1 MNKNRFFAL
10 VCAAAVMSSLSACG
24 NSSSAP
30 AVSAPAA
37 SSSAAASAAGSTA
50 RTTFTVGFDA
60 EYPPYGF
67 KADDGSYV
75 GFDLD
80 LAQEVCNRNGWE
92 LVRQPI
98 DWNSK
103 DMELDAGNI
112 DCIWNGFTMTGREDD
127 YTWVGPYVNNSI
139 MFVVTADSG
148 TNSDKVSLFIG
159 TDNYKAGEEA
169 ARAAVAGFSEGE
181 KIKIGLV
188 NLAVGTD
195 NGTQREKGF
204 RDYIDKVP
212 SAAVTAGISADSNLE
227 SATAA
232 AKKLMI
238 ENPDINVIVGFNEW
252 MALGVGYAV
261 RQLGAADRV
270 RTVGFD
276 SNVVSI
282 SMLETG
288 EMQAL
293 IVQNPFAM
301 GYLSVKYAARLT
313 RGEAPEAAEIYTDV
327 ATVTKENMFDGDIQK
342 LLFSFK

>member
-37 SSSAAASAAGSTA
+37 SSASAAGSTA

-148 TNSDKVSLFIG
+148 I
-159 TDNYKAGEEA
+159 TDASQLAGHPVVTQSGSSALTALTDDPGDGSNDE
-169 ARAAVAGFSEGE
+169 
-181 KIKIGLV
+181 
-188 NLAVGTD
+188 NLALAASFTALDEVP
-195 NGTQREKGF
+195 
-204 RDYIDKVP
+204 DYN
-212 SAAVTAGISADSNLE
+212 TAFMNLE
-227 SATAA
+227 SGVDDAIAVDIGVANYQLKTRDSSKFVMLEKPLSTEQYGIGFKKGNTELADQVKATLDEMWADGTFTKIATAA
-232 AKKLMI
+232 A
-238 ENPDINVIVGFNEW
+238 ENYD
-252 MALGVGYAV
+252 
-261 RQLGAADRV
+261 
-270 RTVGFD
+270 
-276 SNVVSI
+276 
-282 SMLETG
+282 
-288 EMQAL
+288 
-293 IVQNPFAM
+293 
-301 GYLSVKYAARLT
+301 
-313 RGEAPEAAEIYTDV
+313 APELADMICYG
-327 ATVTKENMFDGDIQK
+327 N
-342 LLFSFK
+342 

>member
-37 SSSAAASAAGSTA
+37 SSAAASAAGSTA

-67 KADDGSYV
+67 KANDGSYV

-148 TNSDKVSLFIG
+148 I
-159 TDNYKAGEEA
+159 TDASQLAGHPVVTQSGSSALTALTDDPGDGSNDE
-169 ARAAVAGFSEGE
+169 
-181 KIKIGLV
+181 
-188 NLAVGTD
+188 NLALAASFTALDEVP
-195 NGTQREKGF
+195 
-204 RDYIDKVP
+204 DYN
-212 SAAVTAGISADSNLE
+212 TAFMNLE
-227 SATAA
+227 SGVDDAIAVDIGVANYQLKTRDSSKFVMLEKPLSTEQYGIGFKKGNTELADQVKATLDEMWADGTFTKIATAA
-232 AKKLMI
+232 A
-238 ENPDINVIVGFNEW
+238 ENYD
-252 MALGVGYAV
+252 
-261 RQLGAADRV
+261 
-270 RTVGFD
+270 
-276 SNVVSI
+276 
-282 SMLETG
+282 
-288 EMQAL
+288 
-293 IVQNPFAM
+293 
-301 GYLSVKYAARLT
+301 
-313 RGEAPEAAEIYTDV
+313 APELADMICYG
-327 ATVTKENMFDGDIQK
+327 N
-342 LLFSFK
+342 

>member
-1 MNKNRFFAL
+1 MRLKKIICMLLCLA
-10 VCAAAVMSSLSACG
+10 VCLCAVSCASGSESDEKKKIAVIVKSVDSDFWHSFHNGVDAAAVEYNVSVTFEGAENEEDYTAQNELINKAVENGADAIVLSAANYTG
-24 NSSSAP
+24 TVQ
-30 AVSAPAA
+30 AVENAA
-37 SSSAAASAAGSTA
+37 KRG
-50 RTTFTVGFDA
+50 V
-60 EYPPYGF
+60 
-67 KADDGSYV
+67 K
-75 GFDLD
+75 
-80 LAQEVCNRNGWE
+80 
-92 LVRQPI
+92 I
-98 DWNSK
+98 
-103 DMELDAGNI
+103 
-112 DCIWNGFTMTGREDD
+112 
-127 YTWVGPYVNNSI
+127 
-139 MFVVTADSG
+139 VTADSG

>member
-24 NSSSAP
+24 NSASAP
-30 AVSAPAA
+30 AASAPAA
-37 SSSAAASAAGSTA
+37 SSSAAASAAGSAA

-148 TNSDKVSLFIG
+148 I
-159 TDNYKAGEEA
+159 TDASQLAGHPVVTQSGSSALTALTDDPGDGSNDE
-169 ARAAVAGFSEGE
+169 
-181 KIKIGLV
+181 
-188 NLAVGTD
+188 NLALAASFTTLDEVP
-195 NGTQREKGF
+195 
-204 RDYIDKVP
+204 DYN
-212 SAAVTAGISADSNLE
+212 TAFMNLE
-227 SATAA
+227 SGVDDAIAVDIGVANYQLKTRDSSKFVMLEKPLSTEQYGIGFKKGNTELADQVKATLDEMWADGTFTKIATAA
-232 AKKLMI
+232 A
-238 ENPDINVIVGFNEW
+238 ENYD
-252 MALGVGYAV
+252 
-261 RQLGAADRV
+261 
-270 RTVGFD
+270 
-276 SNVVSI
+276 
-282 SMLETG
+282 
-288 EMQAL
+288 
-293 IVQNPFAM
+293 
-301 GYLSVKYAARLT
+301 
-313 RGEAPEAAEIYTDV
+313 APELADMICYG
-327 ATVTKENMFDGDIQK
+327 N
-342 LLFSFK
+342 

>member
-37 SSSAAASAAGSTA
+37 SSAAASAAGNAA

-148 TNSDKVSLFIG
+148 I
-159 TDNYKAGEEA
+159 TDASQLAGHPVVTQSGSSALTALTDDPGDDSNDE
-169 ARAAVAGFSEGE
+169 
-181 KIKIGLV
+181 
-188 NLAVGTD
+188 NLALAASFTALDEVP
-195 NGTQREKGF
+195 
-204 RDYIDKVP
+204 DYN
-212 SAAVTAGISADSNLE
+212 TAFMNLE
-227 SATAA
+227 SGVDDAIAVDIGVANYQLKTRDSSKFVMLEKPLSTEQYGIGFKKGNTELADQVKATLDEMWADGTFTKIATAA
-232 AKKLMI
+232 A
-238 ENPDINVIVGFNEW
+238 ENYD
-252 MALGVGYAV
+252 
-261 RQLGAADRV
+261 
-270 RTVGFD
+270 
-276 SNVVSI
+276 
-282 SMLETG
+282 
-288 EMQAL
+288 
-293 IVQNPFAM
+293 
-301 GYLSVKYAARLT
+301 
-313 RGEAPEAAEIYTDV
+313 APELADMICYG
-327 ATVTKENMFDGDIQK
+327 N
-342 LLFSFK
+342 

>member
-148 TNSDKVSLFIG
+148 I
-159 TDNYKAGEEA
+159 TDASQLAGHPVVTQSGSSALTALTDDPGDGSNDE
-169 ARAAVAGFSEGE
+169 
-181 KIKIGLV
+181 
-188 NLAVGTD
+188 NLALAASFTALDEVP
-195 NGTQREKGF
+195 
-204 RDYIDKVP
+204 DYN
-212 SAAVTAGISADSNLE
+212 TAFMNLE
-227 SATAA
+227 SGVDDAIAVDIGVANYQLKTRDSSKFVMLEKPLSTEQYGIGFKKGNTELADQVKATLDEMWADGTFTKIATAA
-232 AKKLMI
+232 A
-238 ENPDINVIVGFNEW
+238 ENYD
-252 MALGVGYAV
+252 
-261 RQLGAADRV
+261 
-270 RTVGFD
+270 
-276 SNVVSI
+276 
-282 SMLETG
+282 
-288 EMQAL
+288 
-293 IVQNPFAM
+293 
-301 GYLSVKYAARLT
+301 
-313 RGEAPEAAEIYTDV
+313 APELADMICYG
-327 ATVTKENMFDGDIQK
+327 N
-342 LLFSFK
+342 

>member
-1 MNKNRFFAL
+1 MRLKKIICMLLCLA
-10 VCAAAVMSSLSACG
+10 VCLCAVSCASGSESDEKKKIAVIVKSVDSDFWHSFHNGVDAAAVEYNVSVTFEGAENEEDYTAQNELINKAVENGADAIVLSAANYTG
-24 NSSSAP
+24 TVQ
-30 AVSAPAA
+30 AVENAA
-37 SSSAAASAAGSTA
+37 KRG
-50 RTTFTVGFDA
+50 V
-60 EYPPYGF
+60 
-67 KADDGSYV
+67 K
-75 GFDLD
+75 
-80 LAQEVCNRNGWE
+80 
-92 LVRQPI
+92 I
-98 DWNSK
+98 
-103 DMELDAGNI
+103 
-112 DCIWNGFTMTGREDD
+112 
-127 YTWVGPYVNNSI
+127 
-139 MFVVTADSG
+139 VTADSG

-252 MALGVGYAV
+252 MALGVGYAG
-261 RQLGAADRV
+261 RQLGAGDRV

>member
-37 SSSAAASAAGSTA
+37 SSAAASAAGSTA

-148 TNSDKVSLFIG
+148 I
-159 TDNYKAGEEA
+159 TDASQLAGHPVVTQSGSSALTALTDDPGDGSNDE
-169 ARAAVAGFSEGE
+169 
-181 KIKIGLV
+181 
-188 NLAVGTD
+188 NLALAASFTALDEVP
-195 NGTQREKGF
+195 
-204 RDYIDKVP
+204 DYN
-212 SAAVTAGISADSNLE
+212 TAFMNLE
-227 SATAA
+227 SGVDDAIAVDIGVANYQLKTRDSSKFVMLEKPLSTEQYGIGFKKGNTELADQVKATLDEMWADGTFTKIATAA
-232 AKKLMI
+232 A
-238 ENPDINVIVGFNEW
+238 ENYD
-252 MALGVGYAV
+252 
-261 RQLGAADRV
+261 
-270 RTVGFD
+270 
-276 SNVVSI
+276 
-282 SMLETG
+282 
-288 EMQAL
+288 
-293 IVQNPFAM
+293 
-301 GYLSVKYAARLT
+301 
-313 RGEAPEAAEIYTDV
+313 APELADMICYG
-327 ATVTKENMFDGDIQK
+327 N
-342 LLFSFK
+342 

>member
-1 MNKNRFFAL
+1 MRLKKTLCLLLCFA
-10 VCAAAVMSSLSACG
+10 VCLCAVSCASGAESDEKKKIAVIVKSVDSDFWHSFQNGVDAAAVEYNVSVTFEGAENEEDYTAQNELINKAVENGADAIVLSAANYTG
-24 NSSSAP
+24 TVQ
-30 AVSAPAA
+30 AVENAA
-37 SSSAAASAAGSTA
+37 KRG
-50 RTTFTVGFDA
+50 V
-60 EYPPYGF
+60 
-67 KADDGSYV
+67 K
-75 GFDLD
+75 
-80 LAQEVCNRNGWE
+80 
-92 LVRQPI
+92 I
-98 DWNSK
+98 
-103 DMELDAGNI
+103 
-112 DCIWNGFTMTGREDD
+112 
-127 YTWVGPYVNNSI
+127 
-139 MFVVTADSG
+139 VTADSG

>member
-37 SSSAAASAAGSTA
+37 SSAAASSAAASAAGSTA

-148 TNSDKVSLFIG
+148 I
-159 TDNYKAGEEA
+159 TDASQLAGHPVVTQSGSSALTALTDDPGDGSNDE
-169 ARAAVAGFSEGE
+169 
-181 KIKIGLV
+181 
-188 NLAVGTD
+188 NLALAASFTALDEVP
-195 NGTQREKGF
+195 
-204 RDYIDKVP
+204 DYN
-212 SAAVTAGISADSNLE
+212 TAFMNLE
-227 SATAA
+227 SGVDDAIAVDIGVANYQLKTRDSSKFVMLEKPLSTEQYGIGFKKGNTELADQVKATLDEMWADGTFTKIATAA
-232 AKKLMI
+232 A
-238 ENPDINVIVGFNEW
+238 ENYD
-252 MALGVGYAV
+252 
-261 RQLGAADRV
+261 
-270 RTVGFD
+270 
-276 SNVVSI
+276 
-282 SMLETG
+282 
-288 EMQAL
+288 
-293 IVQNPFAM
+293 
-301 GYLSVKYAARLT
+301 
-313 RGEAPEAAEIYTDV
+313 APELADMICYG
-327 ATVTKENMFDGDIQK
+327 N
-342 LLFSFK
+342 

>member
-1 MNKNRFFAL
+1 MTFEGAENEEDYTAQNELINK
-10 VCAAAVMSSLSACG
+10 AVENGADAIVLSAANYTG
-24 NSSSAP
+24 TVQ
-30 AVSAPAA
+30 AVENAA
-37 SSSAAASAAGSTA
+37 KRG
-50 RTTFTVGFDA
+50 V
-60 EYPPYGF
+60 
-67 KADDGSYV
+67 K
-75 GFDLD
+75 
-80 LAQEVCNRNGWE
+80 
-92 LVRQPI
+92 I
-98 DWNSK
+98 
-103 DMELDAGNI
+103 
-112 DCIWNGFTMTGREDD
+112 
-127 YTWVGPYVNNSI
+127 
-139 MFVVTADSG
+139 VTADSG

>member
-1 MNKNRFFAL
+1 MRLKKIICMLLCLA
-10 VCAAAVMSSLSACG
+10 VCLCAVSCASGAESDEKKKIAVIVKSVDSDFWHSFQNGVDAAAVEYNVSVTFEGAENELINKAVENGADAIVLSAANYTG
-24 NSSSAP
+24 TVQ
-30 AVSAPAA
+30 AVENAA
-37 SSSAAASAAGSTA
+37 KRG
-50 RTTFTVGFDA
+50 V
-60 EYPPYGF
+60 
-67 KADDGSYV
+67 K
-75 GFDLD
+75 
-80 LAQEVCNRNGWE
+80 
-92 LVRQPI
+92 I
-98 DWNSK
+98 
-103 DMELDAGNI
+103 
-112 DCIWNGFTMTGREDD
+112 
-127 YTWVGPYVNNSI
+127 
-139 MFVVTADSG
+139 VTADSG

-327 ATVTKENMFDGDIQK
+327 ATVTKENMFDGNIQK

>member
-24 NSSSAP
+24 NSASAP
-30 AVSAPAA
+30 AASAPAA
-37 SSSAAASAAGSTA
+37 SSSAAVSAAGSAA

-148 TNSDKVSLFIG
+148 I
-159 TDNYKAGEEA
+159 TDASQLAGHPVVTQSGSSALTALTDDPGDGSNDE
-169 ARAAVAGFSEGE
+169 
-181 KIKIGLV
+181 
-188 NLAVGTD
+188 NLALAASFTTLDEVP
-195 NGTQREKGF
+195 
-204 RDYIDKVP
+204 DYN
-212 SAAVTAGISADSNLE
+212 TAFMNLE
-227 SATAA
+227 SGVDDAIAVDIGVANYQLKTRDSSKFVMLEKPLSTEQYGIGFKKGNTELADQVKATLDEMWADGTFTKIATAA
-232 AKKLMI
+232 A
-238 ENPDINVIVGFNEW
+238 ENYD
-252 MALGVGYAV
+252 
-261 RQLGAADRV
+261 
-270 RTVGFD
+270 
-276 SNVVSI
+276 
-282 SMLETG
+282 
-288 EMQAL
+288 
-293 IVQNPFAM
+293 
-301 GYLSVKYAARLT
+301 
-313 RGEAPEAAEIYTDV
+313 APELADMICYG
-327 ATVTKENMFDGDIQK
+327 N
-342 LLFSFK
+342 

>member
-10 VCAAAVMSSLSACG
+10 VCAAAVMNSLSACG

-37 SSSAAASAAGSTA
+37 SSAAASAAGSTA

-148 TNSDKVSLFIG
+148 I
-159 TDNYKAGEEA
+159 TDASQLAGHPVVTQSGSSALTALTDDPGDGSNDE
-169 ARAAVAGFSEGE
+169 
-181 KIKIGLV
+181 
-188 NLAVGTD
+188 NLALAASFTTLDEVP
-195 NGTQREKGF
+195 
-204 RDYIDKVP
+204 DYN
-212 SAAVTAGISADSNLE
+212 TAFMNLE
-227 SATAA
+227 SGVDDAIAVDIGVANYQLKTRDSSKFVMLEKPLSTEQYGIGFKKGNTELADQVKATLDEMWADGTFTKIATAA
-232 AKKLMI
+232 A
-238 ENPDINVIVGFNEW
+238 ENYD
-252 MALGVGYAV
+252 
-261 RQLGAADRV
+261 
-270 RTVGFD
+270 
-276 SNVVSI
+276 
-282 SMLETG
+282 
-288 EMQAL
+288 
-293 IVQNPFAM
+293 
-301 GYLSVKYAARLT
+301 
-313 RGEAPEAAEIYTDV
+313 APELADMICYG
-327 ATVTKENMFDGDIQK
+327 N
-342 LLFSFK
+342 

>member
-37 SSSAAASAAGSTA
+37 SSAAASAAGSTA

-75 GFDLD
+75 GFDRD

-148 TNSDKVSLFIG
+148 I
-159 TDNYKAGEEA
+159 TDASQLAGHPVVTQSGSSALTALTDDPGDGSNDE
-169 ARAAVAGFSEGE
+169 
-181 KIKIGLV
+181 
-188 NLAVGTD
+188 NLALAASFTTLDEVP
-195 NGTQREKGF
+195 
-204 RDYIDKVP
+204 DYN
-212 SAAVTAGISADSNLE
+212 TAFMNLE
-227 SATAA
+227 SGVDDAIAVDIGVANYQLKTRDSSKFVMLEKPLSTEQYGIGFKKGNTELADQVKATLDEMWADGTFTKIATAA
-232 AKKLMI
+232 A
-238 ENPDINVIVGFNEW
+238 ENYD
-252 MALGVGYAV
+252 
-261 RQLGAADRV
+261 
-270 RTVGFD
+270 
-276 SNVVSI
+276 
-282 SMLETG
+282 
-288 EMQAL
+288 
-293 IVQNPFAM
+293 
-301 GYLSVKYAARLT
+301 
-313 RGEAPEAAEIYTDV
+313 APELADMICYG
-327 ATVTKENMFDGDIQK
+327 N
-342 LLFSFK
+342 

>member
-1 MNKNRFFAL
+1 MRLKKIICMLLCLA
-10 VCAAAVMSSLSACG
+10 VCLCAVSCASGSESDEKKKIAVIVKSVDSDFWHSFQNGVDAAAVEYNVSVTFEGAENEEDYTAQNELINKAVENGADAIVLSAANYTG
-24 NSSSAP
+24 TVQ
-30 AVSAPAA
+30 AVENAA
-37 SSSAAASAAGSTA
+37 KRG
-50 RTTFTVGFDA
+50 V
-60 EYPPYGF
+60 
-67 KADDGSYV
+67 K
-75 GFDLD
+75 
-80 LAQEVCNRNGWE
+80 
-92 LVRQPI
+92 I
-98 DWNSK
+98 
-103 DMELDAGNI
+103 
-112 DCIWNGFTMTGREDD
+112 
-127 YTWVGPYVNNSI
+127 
-139 MFVVTADSG
+139 VTADSG

-261 RQLGAADRV
+261 RQLGASDRV

>member
-24 NSSSAP
+24 NSASAP
-30 AVSAPAA
+30 AASAPAA
-37 SSSAAASAAGSTA
+37 SSSAAASAAGSAA

-148 TNSDKVSLFIG
+148 I
-159 TDNYKAGEEA
+159 TDASQLAGHPVVTQSGSSALTALTDDPGDGSNDE
-169 ARAAVAGFSEGE
+169 
-181 KIKIGLV
+181 
-188 NLAVGTD
+188 NLALAASFTALDEVP
-195 NGTQREKGF
+195 
-204 RDYIDKVP
+204 DYN
-212 SAAVTAGISADSNLE
+212 TAFMNLE
-227 SATAA
+227 SGVDDAIAVDIGVANYQLKTRDSSKFVMLEKPLSTEQYGIGFKKGNTELADQVKATLDEMWADGTFTKIATAA
-232 AKKLMI
+232 A
-238 ENPDINVIVGFNEW
+238 ENYD
-252 MALGVGYAV
+252 
-261 RQLGAADRV
+261 
-270 RTVGFD
+270 
-276 SNVVSI
+276 
-282 SMLETG
+282 
-288 EMQAL
+288 
-293 IVQNPFAM
+293 
-301 GYLSVKYAARLT
+301 
-313 RGEAPEAAEIYTDV
+313 APELADMICYG
-327 ATVTKENMFDGDIQK
+327 N
-342 LLFSFK
+342 